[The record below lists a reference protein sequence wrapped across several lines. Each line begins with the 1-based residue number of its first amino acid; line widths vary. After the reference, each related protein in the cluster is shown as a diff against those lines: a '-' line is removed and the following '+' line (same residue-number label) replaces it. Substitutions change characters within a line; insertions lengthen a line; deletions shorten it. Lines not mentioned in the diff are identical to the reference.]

1 MSAHG
6 TRATGRHPETTRN
19 RQHFDIAHVRF
30 EVEDHPVNGCT
41 FALRPVWD
49 IHHPKVPPVLFS
61 GHIVPGMGTML
72 RRLAHRIDELEAKV
86 RAREAS

>member
-6 TRATGRHPETTRN
+6 TRATGRHPDRTRN

-30 EVEDHPVNGCT
+30 EVEDHPEYGCT
-41 FALRPVWD
+41 FALRPVLD

-61 GHIVPGMGTML
+61 GHILPGMATEL
-72 RRLAHRIDELEAKV
+72 RRLAHRIDELEAKAK
-86 RAREAS
+86 ARKD